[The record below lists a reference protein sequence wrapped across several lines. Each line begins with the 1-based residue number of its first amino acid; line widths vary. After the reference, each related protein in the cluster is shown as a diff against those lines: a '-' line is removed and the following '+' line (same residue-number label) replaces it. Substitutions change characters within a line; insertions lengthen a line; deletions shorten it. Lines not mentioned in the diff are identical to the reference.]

1 VKTSGITIKMIM
13 ELTLF
18 FMGLVGL
25 ILALVSGSL
34 YHSMTLSSQQQ
45 ALQEL
50 VQLKVDARLSDMEL
64 QSRNQGAALLNSD
77 SFRSAFEKR
86 DYQRLKKLLQQELK
100 DIKQQKGDLNVVN
113 VTVYSRNFNTVAEAS
128 QGLSLKLPYPVCG
141 SLLNRARIRTGL
153 ESTQI
158 ISELCVIDQHL
169 LRTTLLPLG
178 GYSLTGYMAVV
189 VDPLESL
196 IQMEQSLGLPLRFN
210 QPDGKVSYQS
220 EQWPRDALLLGEGNE
235 AKLTIKTSE
244 GDSGLS
250 IAMAH
255 QSSRLTT
262 ELSQTRLI
270 VILAA
275 CVATLIA
282 ITLAWWVIRRTT
294 VLPLQRLTGQ
304 LHRVQQDQT
313 EIGRQIKVTGTS
325 EITELTQGFN
335 SMTKK
340 LQSMYL
346 KLEELAFT
354 DALTRLPNRYQLNQR
369 LEGFTSNQRRGQHAF
384 GFLLMDLD
392 RFKTVNDTLG
402 HHIGDQ
408 LLQQVS
414 ARMQEVLR
422 DSDVVTRLDSA
433 SRSAFEDDMV
443 ARLGGDEF
451 AAILPDAK
459 NREQVET
466 VAKKINEAMR
476 EEFSVETHHFNIGIS
491 IGIVLFPDDGDDMH
505 TLMRKADVAMYYAKK
520 NRLGFVYYD
529 ESQTDEVLE
538 ESNLTSS

>member
-1 VKTSGITIKMIM
+1 MIL
-13 ELTLF
+13 ELTLL
-18 FMGLVGL
+18 FMGVVGL
-25 ILALVSGSL
+25 LLALVSGSL
-34 YHSMTLSSQQQ
+34 YHSMTLASQQQ

-50 VQLKVDARLSDMEL
+50 VQLKVNARLGEMEL
-64 QSRNQGAALLNSD
+64 ESRKRGETLLNRN
-77 SFRSAFEKR
+77 SFRTAFEKN
-86 DYQRLKKLLQQELK
+86 DYRTLKKILQQELK
-100 DIKQQKGDLNVVN
+100 DINQQKNDLNIIN
-113 VTVYSRNFNTVAEAS
+113 ISVYSRNFNVVAEAS
-128 QGLSLKLPYPVCG
+128 QGLSLELPYPVCG
-141 SLLNRARIRTGL
+141 SVLNRARIRTGL
-153 ESTQI
+153 QSTQI
-158 ISELCVIDQHL
+158 ISELCLIDQHV

-189 VDPLESL
+189 VDPLDSL
-196 IQMEQSLGLPLRFN
+196 IQMEDSLGLPLQFTR
-210 QPDGKVSYQS
+210 PDAKVSYQS
-220 EQWPRDALLLGEGNE
+220 ELWPRDALLLNKGDTAE
-235 AKLTIKTSE
+235 LTINTSE
-244 GDSGLS
+244 GETGLK

-255 QSSRLTT
+255 QSSRLTN

-270 VILAA
+270 LILAA
-275 CVATLIA
+275 CVTTLLA
-282 ITLAWWVIRRTT
+282 IMVAWWVIRRTT
-294 VLPLQRLTGQ
+294 VLPLRRLTGQ
-304 LHRVQQDQT
+304 LNRVQQDQT

-346 KLEELAFT
+346 KLEELAYT

-369 LEGFTSNQRRGQHAF
+369 LEGFTSNQRRGQHSF

-402 HHIGDQ
+402 HHVGDQ

-414 ARMQEVLR
+414 VRMQEILR

-459 NREQVET
+459 DREQAET
-466 VAKKINEAMR
+466 VAKKLHAAMQ
-476 EEFSVETHHFNIGIS
+476 EEFIVETHRFNIGIS
-491 IGIVLFPDDGDDMH
+491 IGIVVFPDDGDDMH

-520 NRLGFVYYD
+520 NRLGYVYYD
-529 ESQTDEVLE
+529 EAQTDEVLRE
-538 ESNLTSS
+538 DKQAVS